1 MNMAK
6 SSRCLLLKMKYL
18 RDVLEK
24 VSPTD
29 GTLKRHIMLKN
40 TISTS
45 AFFPPNTDLRQ
56 HATHLHN
63 ARLDAGWCALNK
75 ANKQLS
81 KSVPFLFT
89 SSSHSASAK
98 MSQSQASH
106 SDYSGLV
113 LFLKALSRK
122 Q

>member
-29 GTLKRHIMLKN
+29 GTLKRHILLKN

-45 AFFPPNTDLRQ
+45 ASQ